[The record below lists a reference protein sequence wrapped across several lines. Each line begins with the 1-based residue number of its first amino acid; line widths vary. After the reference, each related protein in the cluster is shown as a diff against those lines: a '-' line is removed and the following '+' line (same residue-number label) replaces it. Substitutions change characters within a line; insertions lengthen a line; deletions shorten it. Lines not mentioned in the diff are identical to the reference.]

1 MIITMAFARA
11 KWNAKK
17 TKISK
22 IKMKQNPRRDTKR
35 RKKREW
41 NKLQLFETI
50 ELVYP
55 PRGYEK
61 AQANVV
67 SRSYYEVQDSAKEKN
82 IDIKKGLAFFMD
94 GVLVSR
100 GW

>member
-1 MIITMAFARA
+1 MERQE
-11 KWNAKK
+11 K

-41 NKLQLFETI
+41 NKLRLFETI

-55 PRGYEK
+55 PGGYEK

-82 IDIKKGLAFFMD
+82 IDIKKRGLAFFMD
-94 GVLVSR
+94 GVRVSR